1 MSFSNYCKIIVL
13 RLRPIIVFLS
23 LHFTSAILAQ
33 DLNISTYDIIDG
45 DTIINSKKFPELDLI
60 SFKTKEEKL
69 NYYRTKKRIKKVY
82 PIALFAK
89 NKLDEIRSSLDTIPK
104 NRKKRK
110 FRRELGK
117 WVKNE
122 YEPIFRKMSIKEGR
136 ILIKLVYRETN
147 YTTYELVK
155 DYKGRFSAFF
165 WQRVIKAFDNDL
177 KMKYNPI
184 SNSEDELIESIL
196 NELIIEGNFVSK

>member
-1 MSFSNYCKIIVL
+1 MKL
-13 RLRPIIVFLS
+13 RLIIVFLS
-23 LHFTSAILAQ
+23 LYFTSVIKAQ

-60 SFKTKEEKL
+60 SFKTKEEKI
-69 NYYRTKKRIKKVY
+69 NYYRTKKRIRKVY

-89 NKLDEIRSSLDTIPK
+89 NKLNEIRTSLDTIPK

-110 FRRELGK
+110 FKRELGK

-147 YTTYELVK
+147 YTTYDLVK
-155 DYKGRFSAFF
+155 DYRGRFSAFF
-165 WQRVIKAFDNDL
+165 WQRVIKAYDNDL
-177 KMKYNPI
+177 KMKYDPI
-184 SNSEDELIESIL
+184 SNSEDEMIESIL
-196 NELIIEGNFVSK
+196 NELILEGNFVSK

>member
-1 MSFSNYCKIIVL
+1 MKL
-13 RLRPIIVFLS
+13 RLIIVFLS
-23 LHFTSAILAQ
+23 LHFTSVILSQ

-60 SFKTKEEKL
+60 SFKTNDEKI
-69 NYYRTKKRIKKVY
+69 NYYRTKKRIRKVY

-89 NKLDEIRSSLDTIPK
+89 NKLNEIRSSLDTIPK

-110 FRRELGK
+110 FKRELGK

-147 YTTYELVK
+147 YTTYDLVK
-155 DYKGRFSAFF
+155 DYRGRFSAFF
-165 WQRVIKAFDNDL
+165 WQRVIKAYDNDL
-177 KMKYNPI
+177 KMKYDPI

-196 NELIIEGNFVSK
+196 NELILEGNFVSK

>member
-1 MSFSNYCKIIVL
+1 MIL
-13 RLRPIIVFLS
+13 RLTFVFVS
-23 LHFTSAILAQ
+23 LHFTSVILAQ
-33 DLNISTYDIIDG
+33 DLIINTYDIIDG

-89 NKLDEIRSSLDTIPK
+89 NKLNEIRSSLDSIPK

-110 FRRELGK
+110 FKRELGK

-147 YTTYELVK
+147 YTTYDLVK
-155 DYKGRFSAFF
+155 DYRGRFSAFF
-165 WQRVIKAFDNDL
+165 WQRVIKAYDNDL
-177 KMKYNPI
+177 KMKYDPF

-196 NELIIEGNFVSK
+196 NELILEGNFVSK

>member
-1 MSFSNYCKIIVL
+1 MKL
-13 RLRPIIVFLS
+13 RLIIVFLS
-23 LHFTSAILAQ
+23 LYFTSVIKAQ

-69 NYYRTKKRIKKVY
+69 NYYRTKKRIRKVY

-89 NKLDEIRSSLDTIPK
+89 NKLNEIRSSLDTIPK

-110 FRRELGK
+110 FKRELGK

-147 YTTYELVK
+147 YTTYDLVK
-155 DYKGRFSAFF
+155 DYRGRFSAFF
-165 WQRVIKAFDNDL
+165 WQRVIKAYDNDL
-177 KMKYNPI
+177 KMKYDPV

-196 NELIIEGNFVSK
+196 NELILEGNFVSK

>member
-1 MSFSNYCKIIVL
+1 MKL
-13 RLRPIIVFLS
+13 RLIIVFLS
-23 LHFTSAILAQ
+23 LYFTSVIKAQ

-89 NKLDEIRSSLDTIPK
+89 NKLKEIRSSLDTIPK

-110 FRRELGK
+110 FKRELGK

-155 DYKGRFSAFF
+155 DYRGRFSAFF
-165 WQRVIKAFDNDL
+165 WQRVIKAYDNDL
-177 KMKYNPI
+177 KMKYDPF

-196 NELIIEGNFVSK
+196 NELILEGNFVSK

>member
-1 MSFSNYCKIIVL
+1 MRL
-13 RLRPIIVFLS
+13 RLIIVFLS
-23 LHFTSAILAQ
+23 LYFTSVIKAQ

-89 NKLDEIRSSLDTIPK
+89 NKLNEIRSSLDTIPK

-110 FRRELGK
+110 FKRELGK

-155 DYKGRFSAFF
+155 DYRGRFSAFF
-165 WQRVIKAFDNDL
+165 WQRVIKAYDNDL
-177 KMKYNPI
+177 KMKYDPI

-196 NELIIEGNFVSK
+196 NELILEGNFVSK

>member
-1 MSFSNYCKIIVL
+1 LIL
-13 RLRPIIVFLS
+13 RLIFVFVS
-23 LHFTSAILAQ
+23 LHFTSVILAQ
-33 DLNISTYDIIDG
+33 DLNINTYDIIDG

-60 SFKTKEEKL
+60 SFKTKEEKI

-89 NKLDEIRSSLDTIPK
+89 NKLDEIRLSLDTIPK

-110 FRRELGK
+110 FKRELGK

-147 YTTYELVK
+147 YTTYDLVK
-155 DYKGRFSAFF
+155 DYRGRFSAFF
-165 WQRVIKAFDNDL
+165 WQRVIKAYDNDL
-177 KMKYNPI
+177 KMKYDPI

-196 NELIIEGNFVSK
+196 NELILEGNFVSK

>member
-1 MSFSNYCKIIVL
+1 MIL
-13 RLRPIIVFLS
+13 RLIFVFVS
-23 LHFTSAILAQ
+23 LHFTSVILAQ
-33 DLNISTYDIIDG
+33 DLNINTYDVIDG

-69 NYYRTKKRIKKVY
+69 NYYRTKKRIRKVY

-89 NKLDEIRSSLDTIPK
+89 NKLNEIRSSLDTIPK

-110 FRRELGK
+110 FKRELGK

-147 YTTYELVK
+147 YTTYDLVK
-155 DYKGRFSAFF
+155 DYRGRFSAFF
-165 WQRVIKAFDNDL
+165 WQRVIKAYDNDL
-177 KMKYNPI
+177 KMKYDPI

-196 NELIIEGNFVSK
+196 NELILEGNFVSK

>member
-1 MSFSNYCKIIVL
+1 MKL
-13 RLRPIIVFLS
+13 RLIIVFLS
-23 LHFTSAILAQ
+23 LNFTSVILAQ

-60 SFKTKEEKL
+60 SFKTNEEKI
-69 NYYRTKKRIKKVY
+69 NYYRTKKRIRKVY

-89 NKLDEIRSSLDTIPK
+89 NKLNEIRSSLDTIPK

-110 FRRELGK
+110 FKRELGK

-147 YTTYELVK
+147 YTTYDLVK
-155 DYKGRFSAFF
+155 DYRGRFSAFF
-165 WQRVIKAFDNDL
+165 WQRVIKAYNNDL
-177 KMKYNPI
+177 KMKYDPV

-196 NELIIEGNFVSK
+196 NELILEGNFVSK

>member
-1 MSFSNYCKIIVL
+1 MKL
-13 RLRPIIVFLS
+13 RLIIVFLS
-23 LHFTSAILAQ
+23 LHFTSVILSQ

-60 SFKTKEEKL
+60 SFKTNEEKI
-69 NYYRTKKRIKKVY
+69 NYYRTKKRIRKVY

-89 NKLDEIRSSLDTIPK
+89 NKLNEIRTSLDTIPK

-110 FRRELGK
+110 FKRELGK
-117 WVKNE
+117 WIKNE

-147 YTTYELVK
+147 YTTYDLVK
-155 DYKGRFSAFF
+155 DYRGRFSAFF
-165 WQRVIKAFDNDL
+165 WQRVIKAYDNDL
-177 KMKYNPI
+177 KMKYDPI
-184 SNSEDELIESIL
+184 SNYEDEMIESIL
-196 NELIIEGNFVSK
+196 NELILEGNFVSK

>member
-1 MSFSNYCKIIVL
+1 MRL
-13 RLRPIIVFLS
+13 RLIIVFLS
-23 LHFTSAILAQ
+23 LYFASVIMAQ
-33 DLNISTYDIIDG
+33 DLNISTFDVIDG

-89 NKLDEIRSSLDTIPK
+89 NKLNEIRSSLDTIPK

-110 FRRELGK
+110 FKRELGK

-155 DYKGRFSAFF
+155 DYRGRFSAFF
-165 WQRVIKAFDNDL
+165 WQRVIKAYDNDL
-177 KMKYNPI
+177 KMKYDPF

-196 NELIIEGNFVSK
+196 NELILEGNFVSK

>member
-1 MSFSNYCKIIVL
+1 MKL
-13 RLRPIIVFLS
+13 RLIIVFLS
-23 LHFTSAILAQ
+23 LHVTSVILAQ
-33 DLNISTYDIIDG
+33 DLNINTYDIIDG

-60 SFKTKEEKL
+60 SFKTKEEKI
-69 NYYRTKKRIKKVY
+69 NYYRTKKRIRKVY

-89 NKLDEIRSSLDTIPK
+89 NKLNEIRSSLDTIPK

-110 FRRELGK
+110 FKRELGK

-155 DYKGRFSAFF
+155 DYRGRFSAFF
-165 WQRVIKAFDNDL
+165 WQRVIKAYDNDL
-177 KMKYNPI
+177 KMKYDPV

-196 NELIIEGNFVSK
+196 NELILEGNFVSK

>member
-1 MSFSNYCKIIVL
+1 MKL
-13 RLRPIIVFLS
+13 RLIIVFLS
-23 LHFTSAILAQ
+23 LYFTSVIKAQ

-69 NYYRTKKRIKKVY
+69 NYYRTKKRIRKVY

-89 NKLDEIRSSLDTIPK
+89 NKLNEIRSSLDTIPK

-110 FRRELGK
+110 FKRELGK

-155 DYKGRFSAFF
+155 DYRGRFSAFF
-165 WQRVIKAFDNDL
+165 WQRVIKAYDNDL
-177 KMKYNPI
+177 KMKYDPI

-196 NELIIEGNFVSK
+196 NELILEGNFVSK

>member
-1 MSFSNYCKIIVL
+1 MKL
-13 RLRPIIVFLS
+13 RLIIVFLS
-23 LHFTSAILAQ
+23 LNFTSVILAQ

-60 SFKTKEEKL
+60 SFKTNEEKI
-69 NYYRTKKRIKKVY
+69 NYYRTKKRISIVY
-82 PIALFAK
+82 PKAIFAK
-89 NKLDEIRSSLDTIPK
+89 NKLNEIRSSLDTIPK

-110 FRRELGK
+110 FKRELGK

-147 YTTYELVK
+147 YTTYDLVK
-155 DYKGRFSAFF
+155 DYRGRFSAFF
-165 WQRVIKAFDNDL
+165 WQRVIKAYDNDL
-177 KMKYNPI
+177 KMKYDPI

-196 NELIIEGNFVSK
+196 NELILEGNFVSK

>member
-1 MSFSNYCKIIVL
+1 MRL
-13 RLRPIIVFLS
+13 RLIIVFLS
-23 LHFTSAILAQ
+23 LYFTSVIKAQ

-45 DTIINSKKFPELDLI
+45 DTIINSKKFPELELI
-60 SFKTKEEKL
+60 SFKTKDEKL

-89 NKLDEIRSSLDTIPK
+89 NKLNEIRSSLDTIPK

-110 FRRELGK
+110 FKRELGK

-155 DYKGRFSAFF
+155 DYRGRFSAFF
-165 WQRVIKAFDNDL
+165 WQRVIKAYDNDL
-177 KMKYNPI
+177 KMKYDPI

-196 NELIIEGNFVSK
+196 NELILEGNFVSR

>member
-1 MSFSNYCKIIVL
+1 MKL
-13 RLRPIIVFLS
+13 RLIIVFLS
-23 LHFTSAILAQ
+23 LNFTSVILAQ

-45 DTIINSKKFPELDLI
+45 DTIINSKIFPELDLI
-60 SFKTKEEKL
+60 SFKTKEEKI
-69 NYYRTKKRIKKVY
+69 NYYRTKKRIRKVY

-89 NKLDEIRSSLDTIPK
+89 NKLNEIRSSLDTIPK

-110 FRRELGK
+110 FKRELGK

-147 YTTYELVK
+147 YTTYDLVK
-155 DYKGRFSAFF
+155 DYRGRFSAFF
-165 WQRVIKAFDNDL
+165 WQRVIKAYDNDL
-177 KMKYNPI
+177 KMKYDPI

-196 NELIIEGNFVSK
+196 NELILEGNFVSK

>member
-1 MSFSNYCKIIVL
+1 MTL
-13 RLRPIIVFLS
+13 RLIIVFLS
-23 LHFTSAILAQ
+23 LYFTSVIKAQ
-33 DLNISTYDIIDG
+33 DLNISTYEIIDG

-60 SFKTKEEKL
+60 SFKTNEEKI
-69 NYYRTKKRIKKVY
+69 NYYRTKKRIRKVY

-89 NKLDEIRSSLDTIPK
+89 NKLNEIRSSLDTIPK

-110 FRRELGK
+110 FKRELGK

-147 YTTYELVK
+147 YTTYDLIK
-155 DYKGRFSAFF
+155 DYRGRFSAFF
-165 WQRVIKAFDNDL
+165 WQRVIKAYDNDL
-177 KMKYNPI
+177 KMKYDPI

-196 NELIIEGNFVSK
+196 NELILEGNFVSK

>member
-1 MSFSNYCKIIVL
+1 MKL
-13 RLRPIIVFLS
+13 RLIIVFLS
-23 LHFTSAILAQ
+23 LHVTSVILAQ

-60 SFKTKEEKL
+60 SFKTNEEKI
-69 NYYRTKKRIKKVY
+69 NYYRTKKRIRKVY

-89 NKLDEIRSSLDTIPK
+89 NKLNEIRSSLDTIPK

-110 FRRELGK
+110 FKRELGK

-147 YTTYELVK
+147 YTTYDLVK
-155 DYKGRFSAFF
+155 DYRGRFSAFF
-165 WQRVIKAFDNDL
+165 WQRVIKAYNNDL
-177 KMKYNPI
+177 KMKYDPI

-196 NELIIEGNFVSK
+196 NELILEGNFVSK

>member
-1 MSFSNYCKIIVL
+1 MRLRLIIVL
-13 RLRPIIVFLS
+13 LS

-89 NKLDEIRSSLDTIPK
+89 NKLDEIRSSLDSIPK

-155 DYKGRFSAFF
+155 DYRGRFSAFF
-165 WQRVIKAFDNDL
+165 WQRVIKAYDNDL

-196 NELIIEGNFVSK
+196 NELILEGNFVSK

>member
-1 MSFSNYCKIIVL
+1 MKL
-13 RLRPIIVFLS
+13 RLIIVFLS
-23 LHFTSAILAQ
+23 LYFTSVIKAQ

-89 NKLDEIRSSLDTIPK
+89 NKLNEIRTSLDTIPK

-110 FRRELGK
+110 FKRELGK

-155 DYKGRFSAFF
+155 DYRGRLSAFF
-165 WQRVIKAFDNDL
+165 WQRVIKAYDNDL
-177 KMKYNPI
+177 KMKYDPI

-196 NELIIEGNFVSK
+196 NELILEGNFVSK

>member
-1 MSFSNYCKIIVL
+1 MRLRLIIV
-13 RLRPIIVFLS
+13 ILS

-89 NKLDEIRSSLDTIPK
+89 NKLDEIRLSLDSIPK

-117 WVKNE
+117 WIKNE
-122 YEPIFRKMSIKEGR
+122 YEPIFRKMSIKDGR

-155 DYKGRFSAFF
+155 DYRGRFSAFF
-165 WQRVIKAFDNDL
+165 WQRVIKAYDNDL

-184 SNSEDELIESIL
+184 GNSEDELIESIL
-196 NELIIEGNFVSK
+196 NELILEGNFVSK

>member
-1 MSFSNYCKIIVL
+1 MKL
-13 RLRPIIVFLS
+13 RLIIVFLS
-23 LHFTSAILAQ
+23 LYFTSVIKAQ

-89 NKLDEIRSSLDTIPK
+89 NKLNEIRSSLDTIPK

-110 FRRELGK
+110 FKRELGK

-147 YTTYELVK
+147 YTTYDLVK
-155 DYKGRFSAFF
+155 DYRGRFSAFF
-165 WQRVIKAFDNDL
+165 WQRVIKAYDNDL
-177 KMKYNPI
+177 KMKYDPI

-196 NELIIEGNFVSK
+196 NELILEGNFVSK

>member
-1 MSFSNYCKIIVL
+1 LIL
-13 RLRPIIVFLS
+13 RLTFVFVS
-23 LHFTSAILAQ
+23 LHFTSVILAQ
-33 DLNISTYDIIDG
+33 DLIINTYDIIDG

-89 NKLDEIRSSLDTIPK
+89 NKLNEIRSSLDSIPK

-110 FRRELGK
+110 FKRELGK

-155 DYKGRFSAFF
+155 DYRGRFSAFF
-165 WQRVIKAFDNDL
+165 WQRVIKAYDNDL
-177 KMKYNPI
+177 KMKYDPF

-196 NELIIEGNFVSK
+196 NELILEGNFVSK

>member
-1 MSFSNYCKIIVL
+1 MIL
-13 RLRPIIVFLS
+13 RLTFVFVS
-23 LHFTSAILAQ
+23 LHFTSVILSQ

-60 SFKTKEEKL
+60 SFKTNEEKI
-69 NYYRTKKRIKKVY
+69 NYYRTKKRIRKVY

-89 NKLDEIRSSLDTIPK
+89 NKLNEIRSSLDTIPK

-110 FRRELGK
+110 FKRELGK

-155 DYKGRFSAFF
+155 DYRGRFSAFF
-165 WQRVIKAFDNDL
+165 WQRVIKAYDNDL
-177 KMKYNPI
+177 KMKYDPI

-196 NELIIEGNFVSK
+196 NELILEGNFVSK

>member
-1 MSFSNYCKIIVL
+1 L
-13 RLRPIIVFLS
+13 RLRLIFVFVS
-23 LHFTSAILAQ
+23 LHFTSVILAQ
-33 DLNISTYDIIDG
+33 DLNINTYDIING
-45 DTIINSKKFPELDLI
+45 DTIINSKKFPELNLI

-69 NYYRTKKRIKKVY
+69 NYFRSKKRIKKVY

-89 NKLDEIRSSLDTIPK
+89 HKLDEIRLSLDTIPK

-110 FRRELGK
+110 FKKELGK

-155 DYKGRFSAFF
+155 DYRGRFSAFF
-165 WQRVIKAFDNDL
+165 WQRVIKAYDNDL
-177 KMKYNPI
+177 KMKYDPI

-196 NELIIEGNFVSK
+196 NELIREGNFVSN

>member
-1 MSFSNYCKIIVL
+1 MKL
-13 RLRPIIVFLS
+13 RLIIVFLS
-23 LHFTSAILAQ
+23 LYFTSVIKAQ

-89 NKLDEIRSSLDTIPK
+89 NKLNEIRSSLDTIPK

-110 FRRELGK
+110 FKRELGK

-155 DYKGRFSAFF
+155 DYRGRFSAFF
-165 WQRVIKAFDNDL
+165 WQRVIKAYDNDL
-177 KMKYNPI
+177 KMKYDPI

-196 NELIIEGNFVSK
+196 NELILEGNFVSK

>member
-1 MSFSNYCKIIVL
+1 MRL
-13 RLRPIIVFLS
+13 RLIIVFLS

-60 SFKTKEEKL
+60 SFKTKEEKI
-69 NYYRTKKRIKKVY
+69 NYYRTKKRIRKVY

-89 NKLDEIRSSLDTIPK
+89 NKLNEIRSSLDTIPK

-110 FRRELGK
+110 FKRELGK

-122 YEPIFRKMSIKEGR
+122 YEPIFRKMSIKDGR

-147 YTTYELVK
+147 YTTYDLVK
-155 DYKGRFSAFF
+155 DYRGRFSAFF
-165 WQRVIKAFDNDL
+165 WQRVIKAYDNDL
-177 KMKYNPI
+177 KMKYDPI

-196 NELIIEGNFVSK
+196 NELILEGNFVSK

>member
-1 MSFSNYCKIIVL
+1 MKLRLIIVS
-13 RLRPIIVFLS
+13 LS
-23 LHFTSAILAQ
+23 LHFTPVILAQ
-33 DLNISTYDIIDG
+33 NLNISTYDIIDG

-60 SFKTKEEKL
+60 SFKTNEEKI
-69 NYYRTKKRIKKVY
+69 NYYRTKKRIRKVY

-89 NKLDEIRSSLDTIPK
+89 NKLNEIRSSLDTIPK

-110 FRRELGK
+110 FKRELGK

-147 YTTYELVK
+147 YTTYDLVK
-155 DYKGRFSAFF
+155 DYRGRFSAFF
-165 WQRVIKAFDNDL
+165 WQRVIKAYNNDL
-177 KMKYNPI
+177 KMKYDPI

-196 NELIIEGNFVSK
+196 NELILEGNFVSK

>member
-1 MSFSNYCKIIVL
+1 MKL
-13 RLRPIIVFLS
+13 RLIIVFLS
-23 LHFTSAILAQ
+23 LNFTSVILAQ

-60 SFKTKEEKL
+60 SLKTKEEKI
-69 NYYRTKKRIKKVY
+69 NYYRTKKRIRKVY

-89 NKLDEIRSSLDTIPK
+89 NKLNEIRSSLDTIPK

-110 FRRELGK
+110 FKRELGK

-147 YTTYELVK
+147 YTTYDLVK
-155 DYKGRFSAFF
+155 DYRGRFSAFF
-165 WQRVIKAFDNDL
+165 WQRVIKAYDNDL
-177 KMKYNPI
+177 KMKYDPI

-196 NELIIEGNFVSK
+196 NELILEGNFVSK

>member
-1 MSFSNYCKIIVL
+1 MKL
-13 RLRPIIVFLS
+13 RLINVFLS
-23 LHFTSAILAQ
+23 LHITSVILAQ

-89 NKLDEIRSSLDTIPK
+89 NKLNEIRSSLDTIPK

-110 FRRELGK
+110 FKRELGK

-147 YTTYELVK
+147 YTTYDLVK
-155 DYKGRFSAFF
+155 DYRGRFSAFF
-165 WQRVIKAFDNDL
+165 WQRVIKAYDNDL
-177 KMKYNPI
+177 KMKYDPI

-196 NELIIEGNFVSK
+196 NELILEGNFVSR

>member
-1 MSFSNYCKIIVL
+1 MKL
-13 RLRPIIVFLS
+13 RLIIVFIS
-23 LHFTSAILAQ
+23 LNFTSVILSQ

-60 SFKTKEEKL
+60 SFKTNEEKI
-69 NYYRTKKRIKKVY
+69 NYYRTKKRIRKVY

-89 NKLDEIRSSLDTIPK
+89 NKLNEIRSSLDTIPK

-110 FRRELGK
+110 FKRELGK

-147 YTTYELVK
+147 YTTYDLVK
-155 DYKGRFSAFF
+155 DYRGRFSAFF
-165 WQRVIKAFDNDL
+165 WQRVIKAYDNDL
-177 KMKYNPI
+177 KMKYDPI

-196 NELIIEGNFVSK
+196 NELILEGNFVSK

>member
-1 MSFSNYCKIIVL
+1 MKL
-13 RLRPIIVFLS
+13 RLIIVFLS
-23 LHFTSAILAQ
+23 LHFTSEILAQ

-60 SFKTKEEKL
+60 SFKTNEEKI
-69 NYYRTKKRIKKVY
+69 NYYRTKKRIRKVY

-89 NKLDEIRSSLDTIPK
+89 NKLNEIRSSLDTIPK

-110 FRRELGK
+110 FKRELGK

-155 DYKGRFSAFF
+155 DYRGRFSAFF
-165 WQRVIKAFDNDL
+165 WQRVIKAYDNDL
-177 KMKYNPI
+177 KMKYDPI

-196 NELIIEGNFVSK
+196 NELILEGNFVSK